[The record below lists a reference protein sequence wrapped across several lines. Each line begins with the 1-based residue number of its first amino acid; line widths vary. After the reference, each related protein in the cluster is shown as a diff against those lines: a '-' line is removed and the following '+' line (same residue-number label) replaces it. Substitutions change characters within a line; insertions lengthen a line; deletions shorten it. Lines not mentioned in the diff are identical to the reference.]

1 MVLALAALLV
11 LAAVAGAVGLG
22 LPGLRIILAEPSDPP
37 PSVGPSRS
45 PGRSQATGPSPSE
58 VISVPGS
65 GLRLGRVTTLA
76 EAEAATGL
84 RIRLPSDPLLGPPDA
99 VFVDR
104 ERASQVAL
112 VWADRADLPASLQ
125 PGVGLILMAFDGT
138 VDPSFIQKVIGGG
151 SRVSRLSVGA
161 DPGFWIEGDPHLFFY
176 STEGDLN
183 VNDSRRWVGDALLW
197 SDGRTTYR
205 IESALGREA
214 TLAVAESIR

>member
-1 MVLALAALLV
+1 MSERPLGSTDEASLEIALRQLAAAIDWPTASPAAGPDLATLVRVRLIEREVHRRSGSLRSWRPTTGRRAVVLALAALLA

-45 PGRSQATGPSPSE
+45 PGRSPATGPSPSE
-58 VISVPGS
+58 VVSVPGS

-104 ERASQVAL
+104 ERA
-112 VWADRADLPASLQ
+112 
-125 PGVGLILMAFDGT
+125 
-138 VDPSFIQKVIGGG
+138 
-151 SRVSRLSVGA
+151 
-161 DPGFWIEGDPHLFFY
+161 
-176 STEGDLN
+176 
-183 VNDSRRWVGDALLW
+183 
-197 SDGRTTYR
+197 
-205 IESALGREA
+205 
-214 TLAVAESIR
+214 